1 MVKGRRSKVEGQR
14 SKVNGQLSIVNY
26 PLGTCDAFTKA
37 TGRLKELSIK
47 KNSAYPVD
55 KQGSVFL
62 FSQINSIFSQKAR
75 CYFLISEIVFLASE
89 TTT

>member
-1 MVKGRRSKVEGQR
+1 M
-14 SKVNGQLSIVNY
+14 VNGQWSIVKGQWSKVKGQWSIVNY
-26 PLGTCDAFTKA
+26 Q
-37 TGRLKELSIK
+37 LSIK

-62 FSQINSIFSQKAR
+62 FSQINSIISQKAR

>member
-1 MVKGRRSKVEGQR
+1 MVNGQR
-14 SKVNGQLSIVNY
+14 SKVNGQRSIVKGQLSIINY
-26 PLGTCDAFTKA
+26 Q
-37 TGRLKELSIK
+37 LSIK

>member
-1 MVKGRRSKVEGQR
+1 MV
-14 SKVNGQLSIVNY
+14 N
-26 PLGTCDAFTKA
+26 
-37 TGRLKELSIK
+37 K

-62 FSQINSIFSQKAR
+62 FSQINSIFLQKAR

>member
-1 MVKGRRSKVEGQR
+1 MVNGQWSMVK
-14 SKVNGQLSIVNY
+14 GQLSIVNY
-26 PLGTCDAFTKA
+26 QL
-37 TGRLKELSIK
+37 K

>member
-1 MVKGRRSKVEGQR
+1 MVNGQR
-14 SKVNGQLSIVNY
+14 SIVNGQLSIVN
-26 PLGTCDAFTKA
+26 CQ
-37 TGRLKELSIK
+37 LSIK
-47 KNSAYPVD
+47 KKLCLSGGQAGLCV
-55 KQGSVFL
+55 L

>member
-1 MVKGRRSKVEGQR
+1 MFNSQF
-14 SKVNGQLSIVNY
+14 LIINY
-26 PLGTCDAFTKA
+26 KL
-37 TGRLKELSIK
+37 K

>member
-1 MVKGRRSKVEGQR
+1 M
-14 SKVNGQLSIVNY
+14 VNGQWSMVN
-26 PLGTCDAFTKA
+26 
-37 TGRLKELSIK
+37 K

>member
-1 MVKGRRSKVEGQR
+1 MVNGQR
-14 SKVNGQLSIVNY
+14 SKVNGQLSIVNCQLSIINY
-26 PLGTCDAFTKA
+26 Q
-37 TGRLKELSIK
+37 LSIK

>member
-1 MVKGRRSKVEGQR
+1 M
-14 SKVNGQLSIVNY
+14 VNGQWSMVNYQLSIVNFQ
-26 PLGTCDAFTKA
+26 L
-37 TGRLKELSIK
+37 K
-47 KNSAYPVD
+47 KNSAYPMD

-62 FSQINSIFSQKAR
+62 FSHINSIFSQKAR

>member
-1 MVKGRRSKVEGQR
+1 M
-14 SKVNGQLSIVNY
+14 VNGQLSIVNY
-26 PLGTCDAFTKA
+26 QL
-37 TGRLKELSIK
+37 K

>member
-1 MVKGRRSKVEGQR
+1 M
-14 SKVNGQLSIVNY
+14 VNGQWSMVNCQLSIVN
-26 PLGTCDAFTKA
+26 CQ
-37 TGRLKELSIK
+37 LSIK

>member
-1 MVKGRRSKVEGQR
+1 M
-14 SKVNGQLSIVNY
+14 VNGQLSIVNCQ
-26 PLGTCDAFTKA
+26 L
-37 TGRLKELSIK
+37 K

>member
-1 MVKGRRSKVEGQR
+1 MVNGQWSMVNGQR
-14 SKVNGQLSIVNY
+14 SMVNCQLSIVNY
-26 PLGTCDAFTKA
+26 QL
-37 TGRLKELSIK
+37 K

>member
-1 MVKGRRSKVEGQR
+1 MVNGQWSMVNGQWSMVKGQRSKVKGQR

-26 PLGTCDAFTKA
+26 Q
-37 TGRLKELSIK
+37 LSIK

-55 KQGSVFL
+55 KQGSVFYSLKFTIL
-62 FSQINSIFSQKAR
+62 FKKAR

>member
-1 MVKGRRSKVEGQR
+1 MVKGQLSM
-14 SKVNGQLSIVNY
+14 VNCQLSIVNY
-26 PLGTCDAFTKA
+26 QL
-37 TGRLKELSIK
+37 K

>member
-1 MVKGRRSKVEGQR
+1 MVNCQWSMVKGLRLM
-14 SKVNGQLSIVNY
+14 VNGQWSMVN
-26 PLGTCDAFTKA
+26 
-37 TGRLKELSIK
+37 K

>member
-1 MVKGRRSKVEGQR
+1 MVKGQR
-14 SKVNGQLSIVNY
+14 SKVNGQLSMVN
-26 PLGTCDAFTKA
+26 
-37 TGRLKELSIK
+37 K

>member
-1 MVKGRRSKVEGQR
+1 MVNGQW
-14 SKVNGQLSIVNY
+14 SMVNGQLSIINY
-26 PLGTCDAFTKA
+26 QL
-37 TGRLKELSIK
+37 K

>member
-1 MVKGRRSKVEGQR
+1 MV
-14 SKVNGQLSIVNY
+14 NC

-55 KQGSVFL
+55 KQGSVFYSLKFTIL
-62 FSQINSIFSQKAR
+62 FKKAR

>member
-1 MVKGRRSKVEGQR
+1 MVNGQR
-14 SKVNGQLSIVNY
+14 SMVNGQRSMVNCQLSIINY
-26 PLGTCDAFTKA
+26 QL
-37 TGRLKELSIK
+37 K

>member
-1 MVKGRRSKVEGQR
+1 VRSL
-14 SKVNGQLSIVNY
+14 NGQWSIVNY
-26 PLGTCDAFTKA
+26 Q
-37 TGRLKELSIK
+37 LSIK
-47 KNSAYPVD
+47 KKPAYPVD

>member
-1 MVKGRRSKVEGQR
+1 MVNGQR
-14 SKVNGQLSIVNY
+14 SKVNGQRSMVKGQLSIVNY
-26 PLGTCDAFTKA
+26 QL
-37 TGRLKELSIK
+37 K

>member
-1 MVKGRRSKVEGQR
+1 MVNGQW
-14 SKVNGQLSIVNY
+14 SKVNGQRSMVNGQWSMLNCQLSIVNY
-26 PLGTCDAFTKA
+26 QL
-37 TGRLKELSIK
+37 K

>member
-1 MVKGRRSKVEGQR
+1 MVKGQR
-14 SKVNGQLSIVNY
+14 SKVNGQRLMVNGQ
-26 PLGTCDAFTKA
+26 L
-37 TGRLKELSIK
+37 K

-75 CYFLISEIVFLASE
+75 YYFLISEIVFLASE